1 MTKDGEFP
9 RLFAWVSLNPQ
20 LLVLGTFVA
29 FFNWLGMPWPVLS
42 GCVNL
47 GILSFALKRA
57 YASDIRK
64 GADAINAGKHLE
76 AIPWFDRSAAF
87 FQRCPWLDRYRYLL
101 LLPTATMSYREVA
114 LVNGAFWIGRG
125 RSGEEAREAFE
136 AVLREF
142 PESGF
147 AKISRRTMFANDT
160 HH

>member
-9 RLFAWVSLNPQ
+9 LLFAWVSLNPQ

-29 FFNWLGMPWPVLS
+29 FFNWLGMPLPVLS

-57 YASDIRK
+57 FASDLRK

-101 LLPTATMSYREVA
+101 L
-114 LVNGAFWIGRG
+114 
-125 RSGEEAREAFE
+125 
-136 AVLREF
+136 
-142 PESGF
+142 
-147 AKISRRTMFANDT
+147 
-160 HH
+160 

>member
-9 RLFAWVSLNPQ
+9 RLFAWASLNPQ
-20 LLVLGTFVA
+20 LSVLGTFVA

-47 GILSFALKRA
+47 GILSLVLKRA

-101 LLPTATMSYREVA
+101 LLDHLEVEIRPICSLFSA
-114 LVNGAFWIGRG
+114 QASSKNSSVAKAMQRF
-125 RSGEEAREAFE
+125 FE
-136 AVLREF
+136 SPGQKIASHLR
-142 PESGF
+142 
-147 AKISRRTMFANDT
+147 T
-160 HH
+160 HFYFQMV